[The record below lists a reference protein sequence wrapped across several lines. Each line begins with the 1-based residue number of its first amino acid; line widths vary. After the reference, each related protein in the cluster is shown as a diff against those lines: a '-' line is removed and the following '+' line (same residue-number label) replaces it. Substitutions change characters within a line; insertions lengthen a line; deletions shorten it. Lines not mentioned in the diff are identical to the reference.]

1 MRVSAPESRLSH
13 NGREQNPRSHFRAW
27 RPQAYRVL
35 VRLLGVAVLLFGG
48 WAGCRCRATPPA
60 SEPATQPSLRLVL
73 ISSVA
78 GALEPCGCVKDMLG
92 GVNHAAA
99 YVAAHHEAP
108 SLVLAAGPLLFAD
121 PALAAER
128 RTQDEWKAEAL
139 ARSLAGMGLK
149 AWSPGANDFAAGA
162 AKLKQLTEG
171 GPLPLASNLRVPE
184 AALAP
189 SAVFQVGA
197 VKVGVAGASL
207 PKHQGKL
214 PDGVSVE
221 EPLASLR
228 AQAAELVRQ
237 GTSLRVAL
245 LSMPRGEA
253 MRIAELV
260 PDFQVVLVG
269 KGADQ
274 GETNDPPTPPSQ
286 VGSTLVIEAP
296 NHLQSFYV
304 VDLFVKE
311 GRFVFSNGD
320 QAAEQRNELDSQIK
334 DLAAHIVAAE
344 RAGAQKADLDAR
356 RADLEKL
363 RVKRASLAKPIEP
376 PRDSHYRAELV
387 EVRERLG
394 DDAAVKKRMS
404 EYYRRVNDHNR
415 EAFKDKV
422 PLPAAENQSSYV
434 GVEACATCHRSEY
447 EFWQRTGHSRA
458 YPTLQ
463 REFKEFNL
471 DCVSCHVTG
480 YDQPGGST
488 VTHVDKL
495 TGVQCEVCH
504 GPGSRHVKDITNPA
518 FIVAKPDPATL
529 CASKCHHPPHVK
541 PDWNFAAALPHI
553 VGKGHGG

>member
-1 MRVSAPESRLSH
+1 M
-13 NGREQNPRSHFRAW
+13 
-27 RPQAYRVL
+27 
-35 VRLLGVAVLLFGG
+35 
-48 WAGCRCRATPPA
+48 
-60 SEPATQPSLRLVL
+60 
-73 ISSVA
+73 A

-92 GVNHAAA
+92 GANHAAA
-99 YVAAHHEAP
+99 YLDSHRDTQA
-108 SLVLAAGPLLFAD
+108 LVLAAGPLLFAE
-121 PALAAER
+121 PSLSPER

-149 AWSPGANDFAAGA
+149 AWAPGANDFAAGA
-162 AKLKQLTEG
+162 AKLKQLTDG
-171 GPLPLASNLRVPE
+171 GPLPLAANLRVAD
-184 AALAP
+184 AALSA

-197 VKVGVAGASL
+197 IKVGVAGASL

-214 PDGVSVE
+214 PEGVNVE
-221 EPLASLR
+221 EPLAALR

-253 MRIAELV
+253 MRLAELV

-274 GETNDPPTPPSQ
+274 GETNDPPSPPSR
-286 VGSTLVIEAP
+286 VGSTLVVEAP

-304 VDLFVKE
+304 VDLFVKD
-311 GRFVFSNGD
+311 GRFIFANAD

-334 DLAAHIVAAE
+334 DLADRITSAE
-344 RAGAQKADLDAR
+344 RAGAQKADLEAR

-363 RVKRASLAKPIEP
+363 RAKRASLGKSDKPPNE
-376 PRDSHYRAELV
+376 SHYRAELV
-387 EVRERLG
+387 EVRDRLG
-394 DDAAVKKRMS
+394 DDAAVQKRMN
-404 EYYRRVNDHNR
+404 EYYRRVNDYNR
-415 EAFKDKV
+415 EAFKDK
-422 PLPAAENQSSYV
+422 LPPPVAENQSSYV
-434 GVEACATCHRSEY
+434 GVEACATCHRSAY

-463 REFKEFNL
+463 RQFKEYNL
-471 DCVSCHVTG
+471 DCVGCHVTG
-480 YDQPGGST
+480 YEQPGGST

-529 CASKCHHPPHVK
+529 CAAKCHHPPHVN
-541 PDWNFAAALPHI
+541 PDWNFATALPHI